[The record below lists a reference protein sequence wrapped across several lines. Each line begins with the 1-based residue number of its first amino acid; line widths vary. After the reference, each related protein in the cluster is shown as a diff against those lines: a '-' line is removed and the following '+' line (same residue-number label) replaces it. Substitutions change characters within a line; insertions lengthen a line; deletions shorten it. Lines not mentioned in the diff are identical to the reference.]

1 MTALITWYISNI
13 TLKSILHFSSLQVI
27 TEAAKILQ
35 SDETSSDFTECRI
48 PFRLFASYEVC
59 ISMGLK
65 VCSRKSH
72 LKLKNPVSI
81 LNLNS

>member
-1 MTALITWYISNI
+1 MIS
-13 TLKSILHFSSLQVI
+13 
-27 TEAAKILQ
+27 EAAKILQ
-35 SDETSSDFTECRI
+35 SYETSSDFTECRI

-59 ISMGLK
+59 INMGLK

-72 LKLKNPVSI
+72 SKAENPVSI